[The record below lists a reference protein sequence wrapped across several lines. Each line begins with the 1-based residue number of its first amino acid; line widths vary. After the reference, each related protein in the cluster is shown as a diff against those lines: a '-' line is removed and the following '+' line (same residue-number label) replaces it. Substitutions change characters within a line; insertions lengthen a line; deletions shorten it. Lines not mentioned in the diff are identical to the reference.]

1 MTTTT
6 KSEAVEMLK
15 AMSAKL
21 DMLTA
26 EVAKVVVEVAQLKT
40 QVAPYARPAA
50 RSAAGGE
57 PVLPNY
63 GRAKGQ
69 PVRGA
74 DRETLEYYADG
85 ARRSL
90 ADPAKERWHE
100 KERTLLAAIE
110 AELARQSGG
119 DGPPPHTD
127 SDAPSEETPF

>member
-1 MTTTT
+1 MSDAKTEAMT
-6 KSEAVEMLK
+6 MLK
-15 AMSAKL
+15 ALHEKVDKL
-21 DMLTA
+21 AAELSKVTA
-26 EVAKVVVEVAQLKT
+26 AVVLIQATMQ
-40 QVAPYARPAA
+40 ANARPAP
-50 RSAAGGE
+50 RVAAGGE

-90 ADPAKERWHE
+90 ADPAKERWHT
-100 KERTLLAAIE
+100 KEQALLAAIE
-110 AELARQSGG
+110 AELTRQSGG

-127 SDAPSEETPF
+127 SDAPSEEAPF